1 MSTKG
6 VPAMRWLWLV
16 LLCVIAGCAP
26 RYGSNSLIVCS
37 HESWAHKGYEE
48 TPNEKLLLCYREDK
62 GTW

>member
-1 MSTKG
+1 MKLTLLL
-6 VPAMRWLWLV
+6 AMV
-16 LLCVIAGCAP
+16 AATGMACVIAGCAP